1 MKYFGNKKEVAIEYE
16 LKEDT
21 WGYLNF
27 WVNGYNICKYNEK
40 LSYEGNLYYIV
51 DWLCTKLEYYL
62 GYDAFPLPVKG
73 DTSLELID
81 SANKYENENFLEEE
95 LWYTSKR
102 RWVLNHCWFVARG
115 DGILPCINLRRKDL
129 FLEISWDNMFW
140 KEKGIIF
147 DSMRNVYLTDLMG
160 FINLLYQFLSSI
172 IDDLEKN
179 AGEDQVQELR
189 RQLIIFDI

>member
-1 MKYFGNKKEVAIEYE
+1 
-16 LKEDT
+16 
-21 WGYLNF
+21 
-27 WVNGYNICKYNEK
+27 
-40 LSYEGNLYYIV
+40 
-51 DWLCTKLEYYL
+51 
-62 GYDAFPLPVKG
+62 
-73 DTSLELID
+73 
-81 SANKYENENFLEEE
+81 
-95 LWYTSKR
+95 
-102 RWVLNHCWFVARG
+102 
-115 DGILPCINLRRKDL
+115 
-129 FLEISWDNMFW
+129 MFW